1 MKATEGTISC
11 NDAVTGHFW
20 SKGVTLEGLSN
31 CLSTTTAYAT
41 SKFAISDDLTSGY
54 TEKFQIDTTLE
65 FGDVRGGEDTL
76 ANIGHDDFR

>member
-20 SKGVTLEGLSN
+20 SKGITLEGLSN
-31 CLSTTTAYAT
+31 CLGTTTAYAT
-41 SKFAISDDLTSGY
+41 SKFTIGDGFTSGY
-54 TEKFQIDTTLE
+54 TEKFEIDTTLE

-76 ANIGHDDFR
+76 KDIGHDDFR